1 MMFMRNTLLSLA
13 ALAISAAAQAAGGGD
28 YDHAPINLGDTA
40 SLQRGATMFV
50 NYCMG
55 CHSAQYMRYAR
66 LAEDL
71 DLTEDQVQK
80 FLIKGDQDIN
90 DYMLSAM
97 RYEQAT
103 EWFGKAPPD
112 LSLTA
117 RSRSKDWV
125 YTFLRSY
132 YLTEDGWNNTLLE
145 NAAMPHI
152 LWELQGI
159 QRPVL
164 HTVTGENGESRTE
177 IESLELDEPGLM
189 TPEEYDA
196 AIVDITA
203 FMTYIA
209 EPAALK
215 RMQYGPWVLL
225 FLALFT
231 FLSWLLYAEYW
242 KDVKK

>member
-1 MMFMRNTLLSLA
+1 MKINRTLPMTLA
-13 ALAISAAAQAAGGGD
+13 ALIVSVSALAAGGGD
-28 YDHAPINLGDTA
+28 YDHAPINIEDTA

-55 CHSAQYMRYAR
+55 CHSAQYMRYQR

-71 DLTEDQVQK
+71 ELTEEQIEQ
-80 FLIKGDQDIN
+80 FLIKGDHSIT
-90 DYMLSAM
+90 DYMMSAM
-97 RYEQAT
+97 PYDQAT

-117 RSRSKDWV
+117 RSRTADWV

-132 YLTEDGWNNTLLE
+132 YLTEEGWNNTLLA
-145 NAAMPHI
+145 NSAMPHI

-159 QRPVL
+159 QRPVIR
-164 HTVTGENGESRTE
+164 TITSESGETRTE
-177 IESLELDEPGLM
+177 IESLELDQPGM
-189 TPEEYDA
+189 MSPEEYDA
-196 AIVDITA
+196 IVTDITA
-203 FMTYIA
+203 FMAYIA
-209 EPAALK
+209 EPAALQRQRLGK
-215 RMQYGPWVLL
+215 WVIL

-231 FLSWLLYAEYW
+231 FFAWLLYKEYW

>member
-1 MMFMRNTLLSLA
+1 MMYKTRLII
-13 ALAISAAAQAAGGGD
+13 ALAVLTLSAGLQAAGGGD
-28 YDHAPINLGDTA
+28 YDHAPINIEDTA

-55 CHSAQYMRYAR
+55 CHSAQYMRYQR

-71 DLTEDQVQK
+71 ELSEEQIEK
-80 FLIKGDQDIN
+80 FLIKGDQAVT

-97 RYEQAT
+97 PYEQGE

-112 LSLTA
+112 LTLTA
-117 RSRSKDWV
+117 RSRGKDWV

-132 YLTEDGWNNTLLE
+132 YLTDEGWNNTVLA
-145 NAAMPHI
+145 NSAMPHI

-164 HTVTGENGESRTE
+164 HTVTDDSGDTRTE
-177 IESLELDEPGLM
+177 IESLELDQPGLM
-189 TPEEYDA
+189 SPEEYDA
-196 AIVDITA
+196 AIVDLTA
-203 FMTYIA
+203 FLAYMA
-209 EPAALK
+209 EPAALQRQRLGK
-215 RMQYGPWVLL
+215 WVIL

-231 FLSWLLYAEYW
+231 FLAWLLYKEYW

>member
-1 MMFMRNTLLSLA
+1 MMMKRRFLTALS
-13 ALAISAAAQAAGGGD
+13 ALAVSWNLMAAGGGD
-28 YDHAPINLGDTA
+28 YDHAPINIKDTA

-55 CHSAQYMRYAR
+55 CHSAQYMRYGR

-71 DLTEDQVQK
+71 GLTDEHVEE
-80 FLIKGDQDIN
+80 FLIKGDQTVN
-90 DYMLSAM
+90 DAMLSSM
-97 RYEQAT
+97 PYDQAV

-117 RSRSKDWV
+117 RSRTADWV

-132 YLTEDGWNNTLLE
+132 YLTDSGWNNTLLA
-145 NAAMPHI
+145 NSAMPHI

-159 QRPVL
+159 QRPVMT
-164 HTVTGENGESRTE
+164 TVTGENGETRSV

-189 TPEEYDA
+189 SPEEYDA

-203 FMTYIA
+203 FMAYIA
-209 EPAALK
+209 EPAALDRL
-215 RMQYGPWVLL
+215 RMGPWVLL
-225 FLALFT
+225 FLTVFT
-231 FLSWLLYAEYW
+231 FLAWLLYKEYW